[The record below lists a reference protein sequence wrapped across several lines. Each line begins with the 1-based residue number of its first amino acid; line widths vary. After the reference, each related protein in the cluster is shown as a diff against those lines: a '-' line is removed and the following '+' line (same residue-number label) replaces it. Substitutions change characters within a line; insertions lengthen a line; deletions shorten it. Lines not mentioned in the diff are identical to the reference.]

1 MDDEKVVARFLET
14 GDRAMFGIL
23 VERYQDRIF
32 RLVAS
37 VLGPYSSAD
46 AEEVCQEVFL
56 RLYRKIRQFTGQA
69 GFGTWLYR
77 IGYNLAIDWKRR
89 ARFKLPHVPIE
100 EIPSLAASSSNP
112 LEDVLTKETKDLVAM
127 AMEDLPDLYRT
138 ALYLFYWQERPVE
151 EIAELLGIP
160 EGTVKSQLFRARNL
174 LKDKL
179 SRITGT
185 VGKAGSPSSTGRRS

>member
-14 GDRAMFGIL
+14 GDRAMFGVL
-23 VERYQDRIF
+23 VERYQDRVF

-37 VLGPYSSAD
+37 VLGPYSGAD
-46 AEEVCQEVFL
+46 AEEVSQEVFL

-77 IGYNLAIDWKRR
+77 IAYNLAIDWRRR
-89 ARFKLPHVPIE
+89 ARFRLPHVSIE
-100 EIPSLAASSSNP
+100 EIRGLASSSDP
-112 LEDVLTKETKDLVAM
+112 LEDVLTKETKDLVVL

-138 ALYLFYWQERPVE
+138 TLYMHYWLERPVE
-151 EIAELLGIP
+151 EIAELMGIP
-160 EGTVKSQLFRARNL
+160 EGTVKSQLFRARKL

-179 SRITGT
+179 GRIL
-185 VGKAGSPSSTGRRS
+185 GKTEKDGRPS

>member
-14 GDRAMFGIL
+14 GDRAMFGVL
-23 VERYQDRIF
+23 VERYQDRVF

-37 VLGPYSSAD
+37 VLGPYSGSD

-56 RLYRKIRQFTGQA
+56 RLYQKIRQFTGQA

-77 IGYNLAIDWKRR
+77 IAYNLAIDWRRR
-89 ARFKLPHVPIE
+89 ARFRLPHVSVE
-100 EIPSLAASSSNP
+100 EIRGLASSSDP
-112 LEDVLTKETKDLVAM
+112 LEDVLTKETKDLVAL

-138 ALYLFYWQERPVE
+138 TLYMHYWLERPVE
-151 EIAELLGIP
+151 EIAELMGIP
-160 EGTVKSQLFRARNL
+160 EGTVKSQLFRARKL

-179 SRITGT
+179 GRIL
-185 VGKAGSPSSTGRRS
+185 GKTEKDGRPS

>member
-14 GDRAMFGIL
+14 GDRAIFGIL

-32 RLVAS
+32 HLVAS
-37 VLGPYSSAD
+37 VLGPYSGAD

-77 IGYNLAIDWKRR
+77 IAYNLAIDWKRR

-100 EIPSLAASSSNP
+100 EIPSLAASSSDP
-112 LEDVLTKETKDLVAM
+112 LEDVLTKETKDLVAT

-174 LKDKL
+174 LKAKL
-179 SRITGT
+179 SR
-185 VGKAGSPSSTGRRS
+185 VADAKGKAGSPS

>member
-23 VERYQDRIF
+23 VERYQDRVF

-37 VLGPYSSAD
+37 VLGPYSGAD

-77 IGYNLAIDWKRR
+77 IAYNLAIDWKRR
-89 ARFKLPHVPIE
+89 ARFKLPHVSVE
-100 EIPSLAASSSNP
+100 EIRSLAASSDP
-112 LEDVLTKETKDLVAM
+112 LEDVLAKETKDLVAL

-138 ALYLFYWQERPVE
+138 ALYMFYWQERPVE

-174 LKDKL
+174 LKAKL
-179 SRITGT
+179 SRTT
-185 VGKAGSPSSTGRRS
+185 RRMGKAGRPS

>member
-1 MDDEKVVARFLET
+1 
-14 GDRAMFGIL
+14 MFGVL

-37 VLGPYSSAD
+37 VLGPYSGAD

-77 IGYNLAIDWKRR
+77 IAYNLAIDWRR
-89 ARFKLPHVPIE
+89 RVRFKLPHVSVE
-100 EIPSLAASSSNP
+100 EIQSLAASSSDP
-112 LEDVLTKETKDLVAM
+112 LEDVLTKEVKNLVAM

-138 ALYLFYWQERPVE
+138 ALYMFYWQERPVE

-174 LKDKL
+174 LKTKV
-179 SRITGT
+179 SRITGR
-185 VGKAGSPSSTGRRS
+185 VGKAAKLS

>member
-14 GDRAMFGIL
+14 GDRAMFGVL
-23 VERYQDRIF
+23 VERYQDRVF

-37 VLGPYSSAD
+37 VLGPYSGSD

-56 RLYRKIRQFTGQA
+56 RLYQKIRQFTGQA

-77 IGYNLAIDWKRR
+77 IAYNLAIDWRRR
-89 ARFKLPHVPIE
+89 ARFRLPHVSVE
-100 EIPSLAASSSNP
+100 EIHGLASSSDP
-112 LEDVLTKETKDLVAM
+112 LEDVLIKETKDLVAL

-138 ALYLFYWQERPVE
+138 ALYMHYWLERPVE
-151 EIAELLGIP
+151 EIAELIGIP
-160 EGTVKSQLFRARNL
+160 IGTVKSQLFRARNI

-179 SRITGT
+179 GRIL
-185 VGKAGSPSSTGRRS
+185 GKTEKDGRPS

>member
-14 GDRAMFGIL
+14 GDRAMFGVLI
-23 VERYQDRIF
+23 ERYQDRVF

-37 VLGPYSSAD
+37 VLGPYSGAD

-77 IGYNLAIDWKRR
+77 IAYNLAIDWKRH

-100 EIPSLAASSSNP
+100 EIRSLAASSSDP
-112 LEDVLTKETKDLVAM
+112 LEDVLAKETKDLVAM

-138 ALYLFYWQERPVE
+138 ALYLFYWQERPIE
-151 EIAELLGIP
+151 EVAELLGVS

-174 LKDKL
+174 LKGRL
-179 SRITGT
+179 RRVTGAMRK
-185 VGKAGSPSSTGRRS
+185 VGRPSWTGRRA

>member
-23 VERYQDRIF
+23 VERYQDRVF
-32 RLVAS
+32 RVVAS
-37 VLGPYSSAD
+37 VLGPYSGAD

-77 IGYNLAIDWKRR
+77 IAYNLAIDWRRR
-89 ARFKLPHVPIE
+89 ARFRLPHVSVE
-100 EIPSLAASSSNP
+100 EIRGLAASSDP
-112 LEDVLTKETKDLVAM
+112 LEDVLTKETKGLVAL

-138 ALYLFYWQERPVE
+138 ALYMHYWLDRSIE
-151 EIAELLGIP
+151 EIAELMGIP

-174 LKDKL
+174 LKDRL
-179 SRITGT
+179 GRIF
-185 VGKAGSPSSTGRRS
+185 GKTEKDGRPS